1 LPTKKKG
8 LKNKNSGFDTFNYIK
23 YLIYFSFRNIQHL
36 NMELLRTFK
45 TSIQQIPAPI
55 KIFLKRALAIFIIWE
70 IIYLFILMPNRIIDR
85 PLSMFTGNATAGFFG
100 WIKGTDQAYCK
111 GITTTEYVEGFT
123 LSYEKAT
130 IFLGPKRLIGIAD
143 GCNGL
148 SLFVLFVGFIIA
160 YPGKIYFKAIYSIIG
175 IILIV
180 LLNIS
185 RCTALALVHNT
196 YPHLTEFAHHYLFNI
211 ITYAVVFYLWV
222 QFVKINQ
229 KLTTTHA

>member
-1 LPTKKKG
+1 MDL
-8 LKNKNSGFDTFNYIK
+8 
-23 YLIYFSFRNIQHL
+23 L
-36 NMELLRTFK
+36 NTIS

-55 KIFLKRALAIFIIWE
+55 KTFLRRALVILIIWE
-70 IIYLFILMPNRIIDR
+70 IVYLFILMPNRVIDR
-85 PLSMFTGNATAGFFG
+85 PLSMFTGNATASFFG

-111 GITTTEYVEGFT
+111 GVTTTEYLEGFT

-160 YPGKIYFKAIYSIIG
+160 YPGKIYFKVIYSIIG
-175 IILIV
+175 IVLIV

-185 RCTALALVHNT
+185 RCTGLALVHNA
-196 YPHLTEFAHHYLFNI
+196 YPQLTEFAHHYLFNM

-229 KLTTTHA
+229 KLTTTYA